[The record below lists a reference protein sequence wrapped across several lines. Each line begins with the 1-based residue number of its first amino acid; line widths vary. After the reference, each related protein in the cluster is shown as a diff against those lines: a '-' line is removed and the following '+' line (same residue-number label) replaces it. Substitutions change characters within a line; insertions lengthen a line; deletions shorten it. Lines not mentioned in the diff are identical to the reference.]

1 MTRSEVA
8 KEEKEQNGWQK
19 ELREE
24 EVKNENEMVEEQ
36 QKTQMWLLMVPSSV
50 SPTNL
55 ILDSLGNKNIN
66 NIIET

>member
-8 KEEKEQNGWQK
+8 KDEKEQNGWRK
-19 ELREE
+19 ELREVE
-24 EVKNENEMVEEQ
+24 DKNENEMVEEQ
-36 QKTQMWLLMVPSSV
+36 QKTQMWLLMVPSLV

-55 ILDSLGNKNIN
+55 IPDSLGNKNIN